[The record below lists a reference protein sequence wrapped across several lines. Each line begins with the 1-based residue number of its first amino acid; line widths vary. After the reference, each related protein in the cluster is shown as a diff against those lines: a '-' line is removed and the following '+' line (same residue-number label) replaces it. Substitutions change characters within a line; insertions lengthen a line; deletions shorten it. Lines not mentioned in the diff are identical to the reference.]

1 MLFSGGALAADQGH
15 RSCTVGCGEADGAGN
30 CWKMSDHAARTHEP
44 DFRRYALLIA
54 VAAKVFLCCRDDAK
68 VVLAREDKYREVGME
83 RRFLAATAFR
93 SYGGWRGSL
102 PRLSVDQ
109 QPTG

>member
-1 MLFSGGALAADQGH
+1 M
-15 RSCTVGCGEADGAGN
+15 T
-30 CWKMSDHAARTHEP
+30 DHAARTHEP

-83 RRFLAATAFR
+83 RRFLAATAFGR
-93 SYGGWRGSL
+93 MEDGVGVSQDYL
-102 PRLSVDQ
+102 
-109 QPTG
+109 